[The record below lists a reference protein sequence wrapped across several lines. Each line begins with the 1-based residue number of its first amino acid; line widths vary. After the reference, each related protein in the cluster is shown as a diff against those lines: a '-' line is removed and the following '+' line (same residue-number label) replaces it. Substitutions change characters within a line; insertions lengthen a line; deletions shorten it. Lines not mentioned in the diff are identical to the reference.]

1 MTVKITWLG
10 HSAFLVEGEERI
22 LIDPFLTG
30 NPAAPIKPEDVGA
43 DVICVTH
50 GHGDHLGDAI
60 PIAKRLGVPVV
71 AIYELAQYISG
82 KGAEA
87 VGMNFGGTLH
97 REKSSITMVSAVHS
111 SGITEAGFKI
121 DGGLP
126 GGFVISMDGHSIY
139 HAGDTSLFS
148 DMKLIGELY
157 KPDIAML
164 PIGDLYTMNP
174 YTASIA
180 AEWLG
185 AETVMPMHY
194 NTWPLIEQ
202 DPESFKRML
211 EGKAN
216 VIIPVPGRPVT
227 ID

>member
-10 HSAFLVEGEERI
+10 HSTFLIEGSERI
-22 LIDPFLTG
+22 LVDPFITG
-30 NPAAPIKPEDVGA
+30 NPTAPIKAEDVEC

-50 GHGDHLGDAI
+50 GHADHLGDAI

-82 KGAEA
+82 RGAEA

-97 REKSSITMVSAVHS
+97 REKSSITMVPAFHS

-126 GGFVISMDGHSIY
+126 GGFGISMDGHTIY

-148 DMKLIGELY
+148 DMKLIGELH
-157 KPDIAML
+157 KPEVAML

-185 AETVMPMHY
+185 VKTIIPMHY
-194 NTWPLIEQ
+194 NTWPPIKQ
-202 DPESFKRML
+202 DPEDLRRML
-211 EGKAN
+211 EGKAD
-216 VIIPVPGRPVT
+216 VIIPIPGHP
-227 ID
+227 IAIE

>member
-1 MTVKITWLG
+1 MTLKITWLG
-10 HSAFLVEGEERI
+10 HSAFLIEGGERI
-22 LIDPFLTG
+22 LVDPFITD
-30 NPAAPIKPEDVGA
+30 NPLAPIKPEDVEC

-71 AIYELAQYISG
+71 AIYELAQYIGSRD
-82 KGAEA
+82 ADA
-87 VGMNFGGTLH
+87 VGMNFGGTVH
-97 REKSSITMVSAVHS
+97 REKCSITMVPAIHS
-111 SGITEAGFKI
+111 SGITEAGFSVS
-121 DGGLP
+121 GGLP
-126 GGFVISMDGHSIY
+126 GGFVISMDGHTIY

-148 DMKLIGELY
+148 DMKLIGELH

-185 AETVMPMHY
+185 AKTIIPMHY
-194 NTWPLIEQ
+194 NTWPPIKQ
-202 DPESFKRML
+202 NPEDLRRML
-211 EGKAN
+211 EGKAD
-216 VIIPVPGRPVT
+216 VKVLTPGRPL
-227 ID
+227 IMD